1 MSRIVM
7 TQKNPIFRGLLRPSH
22 VYALLGILCLGCGC
36 FSAEKTCGLGES
48 PQNSGDFLKSSD
60 PRFDLGSP
68 LPAASVETSYKTVAE
83 KDTYINSYYPS
94 NNYGGQDWILI
105 GDFMGMCEAYFQF
118 NFTDKP
124 AVWKRAE
131 ISIDLYSISATTQI
145 TITLITASWEEYG
158 LTWLNKPAHGPI
170 ITQITAAAS
179 QIYRFDVSPY
189 IEGRT
194 ALSICINSSTV
205 AQTGY
210 IQGTAREGV
219 YSFSPEDAPT
229 LHWVVDAEFSVTAPA
244 ANSVLGV
251 GTHSI
256 QWIYIG
262 PSFANVRIELY
273 KDGLALETIY
283 YSTPNDGEHTWQIY
297 SFDDYNGGG
306 YQLRLSDYNDASI
319 CTLSGVFSIDMSAHA
334 TDSDEDSSGKRS
346 PADPEIDGY
355 IPFFVAIVS
364 LFALGVVAGRKYGRP

>member
-1 MSRIVM
+1 MRH
-7 TQKNPIFRGLLRPSH
+7 NDPPFDFG
-22 VYALLGILCLGCGC
+22 
-36 FSAEKTCGLGES
+36 SA
-48 PQNSGDFLKSSD
+48 
-60 PRFDLGSP
+60 
-68 LPAASVETSYKTVAE
+68 LPAATIETSYKTVAE

-94 NNYGGQDWILI
+94 NNYGGQNWIII
-105 GDFMGMCEAYFQF
+105 GDYMGMCEAYFHF

-124 AVWKRAE
+124 TVWKRAE
-131 ISIDLYSISATTQI
+131 ISVDLYSVSATTQI

-158 LTWLNKPAHGPI
+158 LTWLNKPAHGQI

-229 LHWVVDAEFSVTAPA
+229 LHWVVDAEFTVTAPA

-256 QWIYIG
+256 QWTYNG
-262 PSFANVRIELY
+262 PSFANVKIELY

-283 YSTPNDGEHTWQIY
+283 YSTPNDGEYSWQIY
-297 SFDDYNGGG
+297 SFDDYDGGG
-306 YQLRLSDYNDASI
+306 YRLKLSDYNDASI
-319 CTLSGVFSIDMSAHA
+319 CTLSGEFSIDMAA
-334 TDSDEDSSGKRS
+334 QDSEGDDDSSGKRT

-355 IPFFVAIVS
+355 LLVYVAVVS
-364 LFALGVVAGRKYGRP
+364 LFAILSVVGRKYRRS